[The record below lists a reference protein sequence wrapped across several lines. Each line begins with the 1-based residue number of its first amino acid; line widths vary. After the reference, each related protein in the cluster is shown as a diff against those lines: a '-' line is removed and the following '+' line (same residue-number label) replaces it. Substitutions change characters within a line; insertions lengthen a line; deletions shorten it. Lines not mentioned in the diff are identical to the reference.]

1 MLENPDKNI
10 YVTVCVPTHEIVP
23 YQFAFDLANMCAHTV
38 HASGDL
44 IKIQT
49 FVQAGTYVH
58 RARQN
63 LIDNVPGA
71 HYILWLDS
79 DMRFPKDLMLRL
91 MQHNEAMVGIN
102 YSTRGFPPRYVAIKR
117 VSVDHQD
124 DGLGGYLCATTE
136 ESTGLEEVEAI
147 GFGAVLM
154 KAAIIPTLPQ
164 EGTPWFWYGLD
175 DENKE
180 LHVGE
185 DVWFCRLVR
194 EAGWKIHVDHDISKE
209 CSHVGLMEF
218 KVQHAEGELERK
230 QEEEPNVDHLVYNV
244 KGPDSELAE
253 SE

>member
-1 MLENPDKNI
+1 MIESPDDNI
-10 YVTVCVPTHEIVP
+10 YVSICVPTHEFIP
-23 YQFAFDLANMCAHTV
+23 YQFAFDLANMCAFAV
-38 HASGDL
+38 HASGDR

-79 DMRFPKDLMLRL
+79 DMRFPKETLLRL
-91 MQHNEAMVGIN
+91 IQHDKPMVGIN
-102 YSTRGFPPRYVAIKR
+102 YSTRGVPPRFVAIKR
-117 VSVDHQD
+117 VSIDHQE
-124 DGLGGYLCATTE
+124 DGLGGKICATLE
-136 ESTGLEEVEAI
+136 DSTGLEEVEAI

-154 KAAIIPTLPQ
+154 KAAIIPTLPT
-164 EGTPWFWYGLD
+164 EGEPWFWYGLD
-175 DENKE
+175 KNDRE

-194 EAGWKIHVDHDISKE
+194 EAGWQIFVDHDLSKE
-209 CSHVGLMEF
+209 CAHVGVLEY

-230 QEEEPNVDHLVYNV
+230 REEDPDVDHLVYNIA
-244 KGPDSELAE
+244 KPDSELAE
-253 SE
+253 PE